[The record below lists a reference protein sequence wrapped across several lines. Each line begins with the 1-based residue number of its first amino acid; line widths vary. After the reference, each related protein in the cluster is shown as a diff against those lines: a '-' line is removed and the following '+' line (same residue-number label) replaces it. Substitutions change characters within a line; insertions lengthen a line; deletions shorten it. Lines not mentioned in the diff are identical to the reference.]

1 MTTMPV
7 SPAPM
12 RPLRP
17 TASVAN
23 LPTVTFGS
31 RSLMWWGTL
40 GFMVIEGWTTA
51 LLVVSYL
58 YFRQNYDAWPP
69 LRTPYPSLL
78 IPSINLVIMLV
89 SFIPAR
95 RAAAAGKR
103 LDLPAVKRWLTVFS
117 VIVIPILVLRWWEL
131 WALNTRWDS
140 NAYGTAAWT
149 IVGFHTSL
157 LALDVC
163 DTIGL
168 TLFYYLR
175 RMPPKAYSD
184 CSDNSFYWYFT
195 VGIWIPIY
203 LIVYVGP
210 RIL

>member
-1 MTTMPV
+1 
-7 SPAPM
+7 M

-17 TASVAN
+17 SVDVAE
-23 LPTVTFGS
+23 LPTVTFGH

-58 YFRQNYDAWPP
+58 YLRQNYDAWPP

-78 IPSINLVIMLV
+78 IPTINLAIMLV
-89 SFIPAR
+89 SVVPTYLTAV
-95 RAAAAGKR
+95 AAKR
-103 LDLPAVKRWLTVFS
+103 LDEAAVKRWLIISS
-117 VIVIPILVLRWWEL
+117 VVILPILVLRWWEL
-131 WALNTRWDS
+131 WALNTRWDT
-140 NAYGTAAWT
+140 NAYGSAAWV

-157 LALDVC
+157 LLLDVA
-163 DTIGL
+163 DTWGL
-168 TLFYYLR
+168 TLFYFIK
-175 RMPPKAYSD
+175 RMPVKAFSD
-184 CSDNSFYWYFT
+184 TADNSFYWYFT

-210 RIL
+210 RIF